1 MIRATILVLL
11 AQAIVLVLLRNSAVE
26 AISANPNP
34 IFVNDGH
41 HPIYLKVH
49 KILHQY
55 LPYPPSSPILYHTHR
70 HLHLL
75 LHPSSIFFFQI

>member
-1 MIRATILVLL
+1 MIRTSILILL

-49 KILHQY
+49 
-55 LPYPPSSPILYHTHR
+55 
-70 HLHLL
+70 
-75 LHPSSIFFFQI
+75 